1 MNTKLNELVA
11 KYEESYQEEQAYHAK
26 WCEFFAKESGF
37 RCASL
42 EDYQMS
48 DIIKAW
54 RYRGMGL
61 AEEKLHRYMDQLF
74 KQIDQILKE
83 EHPELSTM
91 SRSIWLTKEQGKIR
105 AKKGDTTN
113 E

>member
-1 MNTKLNELVA
+1 MNAKLSELVR
-11 KYEESYQEEQAYHAK
+11 KYEESYQQKQAYHAK

-37 RCASL
+37 KCASL
-42 EDYQMS
+42 KDYLMW

-54 RYRGMGL
+54 RDSEMGA

-83 EHPELSTM
+83 EHPELSAM
-91 SRSIWLTKEQGKIR
+91 STSIWLTKEQGKIR
-105 AKKGDTTN
+105 AKKGDTPY